1 MSFYADGDTVRTTAL
16 IYCDVLLKNCDQA
29 GKPVS
34 LPVRPGMPVQVSIP
48 GAVAE
53 TPWTVTVQY
62 RATDGAVRYTHE
74 TFTDGEQYAFTADPP
89 GEGNQIL
96 VVEIQQLGAAY
107 AANQTGKLIRDAA
120 GNPQLVARG
129 VWSLQL
135 TCSPP

>member
-1 MSFYADGDTVRTTAL
+1 MSFYADGDTVRAAPL
-16 IYCDVLLKNCDQA
+16 IYCDVLVKECDQA
-29 GKPVS
+29 AGPAS

-62 RATDGAVRYTHE
+62 RTAGGAVRYTHE
-74 TFTDGEQYAFTADPP
+74 TFTDGKQYAYTADPP
-89 GEGNQIL
+89 GAGNRIL

-107 AANQTGKLIRDAA
+107 AANQQGTPALDPA

-129 VWSLQL
+129 VWSLQVKP
-135 TCSPP
+135 T